1 MDGVQ
6 GDEPS
11 SLFFD
16 LFDDADERRGFAI
29 VVLQSKN
36 VSTSLSVSFCRSR
49 YESRSLESADPHEM
63 LSAEAAAEF
72 EEVHI
77 G

>member
-1 MDGVQ
+1 LIDGVC
-6 GDEPS
+6 GEEPS

-16 LFDDADERRGFAI
+16 LFDDAEERRGFTN

-49 YESRSLESADPHEM
+49 YEILSLESADPHEM
-63 LSAEAAAEF
+63 LSAEAAAD

>member
-1 MDGVQ
+1 VHGED
-6 GDEPS
+6 PS

-16 LFDDADERRGFAI
+16 LFDDADERRGFTS

-36 VSTSLSVSFCRSR
+36 VSTSLSVSFWRSR

-63 LSAEAAAEF
+63 LSAEAAAELD
-72 EEVHI
+72 EVHI